1 MFQSVLKGVIL
12 RETLLFFNFPDKKQW
27 IRLQQAFLPLKLRL
41 KKIPKEDYEK
51 PVGYLAGQKELPCP
65 LKNYE
70 GDELDAPMLVMVGL
84 DRFRI
89 DAVLSCL
96 RSPGM
101 PKIDYKAVLTPTNQ
115 SWSVLQLFEE
125 LKKEHI
131 QMHIKN
137 PSSKNL

>member
-1 MFQSVLKGVIL
+1 M
-12 RETLLFFNFPDKKQW
+12 
-27 IRLQQAFLPLKLRL
+27 RLQQALLPLKLRI
-41 KKIPKEDYEK
+41 KKVPREDYEK

-65 LKNYE
+65 SKSYE

-84 DRFRI
+84 DRFKM

-96 RSPGM
+96 RSPKM

-115 SWSVLQLFEE
+115 TWSVLQLFEE

-137 PSSKNL
+137 PASKNL